1 MTCACSGNRDTG
13 VITRIPRYQVTDT
26 GLHHTLFLT
35 RAHKRLLRSGLAELT
50 GPESAPCASPVAPT
64 KPPWTPSSE
73 NRDWQHNVELT
84 MPASLAKPSRPTLL
98 AGAIILRRDAA
109 PAGGWPV

>member
-1 MTCACSGNRDTG
+1 M
-13 VITRIPRYQVTDT
+13 ITRIPRYQVTDT

-35 RAHKRLLRSGLAELT
+35 RAHNRLLRSGLAELT
-50 GPESAPCASPVAPT
+50 GPEAGPLRTASRAYQT
-64 KPPWTPSSE
+64 ALDTLIRESG
-73 NRDWQHNVELT
+73 RQHKNELI
-84 MPASLAKPSRPTLL
+84 MPARWPKPSRLTLL